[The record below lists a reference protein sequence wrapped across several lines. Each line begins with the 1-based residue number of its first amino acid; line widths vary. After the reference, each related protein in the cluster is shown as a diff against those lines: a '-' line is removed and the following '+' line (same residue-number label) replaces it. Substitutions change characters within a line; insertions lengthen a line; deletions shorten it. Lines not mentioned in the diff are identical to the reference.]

1 MPDHPTVV
9 AARPSDVGL
18 LWRQFR
24 AQNKLFL
31 RNPFSAFFSLAFPV
45 MFLLLFG
52 SLNGGG
58 RIAELNNI
66 RYIQFLAPGMLA
78 FAVIS
83 TCYTGLVTG
92 VAINRDEG
100 LLKRVRGTPLPP
112 WVYITARIL
121 SAVWFSVVSA
131 VIMVLVAVLLF
142 HVEVIGR
149 MLPAAVV
156 TLLLG
161 AACFCALGMAVA
173 AVIPNGEAAP
183 VIANFTFFPVAF
195 VSDLFFTTA
204 GAPAWVDTV
213 GSIFPVKHF
222 ALALEG
228 TFNPFVHGSG
238 FQWGHLGMMVLWMV
252 AGVVVAVR
260 HFRWEPKVG
269 APAGGRRRR
278 GRAGQAAEAG

>member
-1 MPDHPTVV
+1 MPD
-9 AARPSDVGL
+9 RPAEGRPADLGL
-18 LWRQFR
+18 LWRQVR

-52 SLNGGG
+52 SLNGSG
-58 RIAELNNI
+58 RIPELHNI

-112 WVYITARIL
+112 WVYISARIL
-121 SAVWFSVVSA
+121 SAVWFSLVSA
-131 VIMVLVAVLLF
+131 VVMVVVAVLLF
-142 HVEVIGR
+142 RVEVITR
-149 MLPAAVV
+149 MLPAAAV

-161 AACFCALGMAVA
+161 AACFCSLGMAVA

-183 VIANFTFFPVAF
+183 VIANFTFFPIAF

-204 GAPAWVDTV
+204 GAPAWVSTV

-260 HFRWEPKVG
+260 YFRWEPKVE

-278 GRAGQAAEAG
+278 GRAGQTAEAG

>member
-1 MPDHPTVV
+1 
-9 AARPSDVGL
+9 
-18 LWRQFR
+18 
-24 AQNKLFL
+24 
-31 RNPFSAFFSLAFPV
+31 
-45 MFLLLFG
+45 
-52 SLNGGG
+52 
-58 RIAELNNI
+58 
-66 RYIQFLAPGMLA
+66 
-78 FAVIS
+78 
-83 TCYTGLVTG
+83 
-92 VAINRDEG
+92 
-100 LLKRVRGTPLPP
+100 
-112 WVYITARIL
+112 
-121 SAVWFSVVSA
+121 
-131 VIMVLVAVLLF
+131 
-142 HVEVIGR
+142 
-149 MLPAAVV
+149 
-156 TLLLG
+156 
-161 AACFCALGMAVA
+161 VA

-260 HFRWEPKVG
+260 HFRWEPKIG